1 MTYETLFIGLLV
13 AVLYVEIFGVYPG
26 GIIVP
31 AYIAL
36 YLDQPLRV
44 LVTVAIAILCVLLYR
59 ILSRFLIL
67 FGKRRFVTFIFL
79 GAVLAQIWSVL
90 FPQFFPESFG
100 LRAIGWL
107 IPGLLANNLEKQ
119 KFFPTLA
126 SLVTVSV
133 FTYVLVRMLQYIIP

>member
-1 MTYETLFIGLLV
+1 MSYETIFIGLLV
-13 AVLYVEIFGVYPG
+13 AILYVEIFGVYPG

-44 LVTVAIAILCVLLYR
+44 AVTVAVAVLCVLLYR
-59 ILSRFLIL
+59 FLSRYVIL
-67 FGKRRFVTFIFL
+67 FGKRRFVTFIFI
-79 GAVLAQIWSVL
+79 GAVLAQVWSL
-90 FPQFFPESFG
+90 FFPQLFPESFG

-119 KFFPTLA
+119 RFFPTLI
-126 SLVTVSV
+126 SLITVAI
-133 FTYVLVRMLQYIIP
+133 FTYAVVRMLQYLLP

>member
-13 AVLYVEIFGVYPG
+13 AVLYVELFGVYPG

-44 LVTVAIAILCVLLYR
+44 LVTVAIAALCILLYR

-79 GAVLAQIWSVL
+79 GAVLAQIWSVF
-90 FPQFFPESFG
+90 FPQLFPESFG

-119 KFFPTLA
+119 RFFPTLG
-126 SLVTVSV
+126 SLVIVSV
-133 FTYVLVRMLQYIIP
+133 FTYVLARMLQHILP

>member
-1 MTYETLFIGLLV
+1 MSYETIFIGLFI
-13 AVLYVEIFGVYPG
+13 AVLYVELFGVYPG

-44 LVTVAIAILCVLLYR
+44 ALTVAVAILCVFLYR
-59 ILSRFLIL
+59 FFSGYVIL
-67 FGKRRFVTFIFL
+67 FGKRRFVTFIFM
-79 GAVLAQIWSVL
+79 GAVLAQVWSFF
-90 FPQFFPESFG
+90 FPQLFPESFG

-119 KFFPTLA
+119 RFVPTLV
-126 SLVTVSV
+126 SLVTVAV
-133 FTYVLVRMLQYIIP
+133 FTYAVVRMLQLVLP